1 MKRFFAILA
10 VLLLPW
16 AAVAASTELDSLLT
30 ELDRTIDR
38 REHYRAIREERIS
51 YLKSVLTGLAGNY
64 TQLYN
69 VNSMLADAY
78 KPYQLDSALHYMH
91 ENLAV
96 AARLGDR
103 RRTDET
109 NLRMAHLYTTS
120 GYYVEARDI
129 LRKRLDTLALDNELL
144 GRYYVTMARYNS
156 ENRQYSHNPQLQAD
170 SYNGFIYYTQRII
183 DHFPP
188 DHERHLCAM
197 YDLCIDSDELEHA
210 GEIVDRLLERTA
222 PENLS
227 YAMYAYM
234 KAIVE
239 ERSGRFTSFNCWLTR
254 SAIADLHSAIRDNA
268 SLTSLS
274 NNLFRHEINADRA
287 FAYIQ
292 IATNDALFYN
302 ARLRPW
308 QIASIL
314 PAIESSYLLKQHRQ
328 LRTISWMSIGI
339 SVLFIVACMIA
350 TVAVHRG
357 RRTEQMRR
365 KLEDTN
371 RRMEEYIRRL
381 SEINDTQ
388 TELNNEIREAN
399 AVKEEY
405 IGLFLGICSD
415 YIDKMK
421 EYQRSV
427 RKRLA
432 AGSAAEVYK
441 ELGSST
447 LIDSYIEEFYRT
459 FDNTFL
465 RLYPN
470 FVQEFN
476 SLLREDARIE
486 LKKDRSLN
494 TELRIFALIRLG
506 ITDSSK
512 IAALLR
518 YSVNTIYNYRAKV
531 KNNASVSRENFEERI
546 KKIGSYQEEQ

>member
-1 MKRFFAILA
+1 MKRTLAILT
-10 VLLLPW
+10 VLLLPYT
-16 AAVAASTELDSLLT
+16 AGAVSGELDSLLA
-30 ELDRTIDR
+30 ELDRTIEL

-51 YLKSVLTGLAGNY
+51 YLKSVLTGIAGNDA
-64 TQLYN
+64 QLYN

-78 KPYQLDSALHYMH
+78 QPFQLDSALHYMC

-96 AARLGDR
+96 ACRMGDCR
-103 RRTDET
+103 RRDET

-129 LRKRLDTLALDNELL
+129 LRNKIDTLALDDELL
-144 GRYYVTMARYNS
+144 GRYYVTMARYNN
-156 ENRQYSHNPQLQAD
+156 ENRQYSCNPQLQSDAHE
-170 SYNGFIYYTQRII
+170 GFLYYTRRVIG
-183 DHFPP
+183 HYPP
-188 DHERHLCAM
+188 DHERHLCAE
-197 YDLCIDSDELEHA
+197 YDLGIEFDELERA
-210 GEIVDRLLERTA
+210 GETVDRLLERTA
-222 PENLS
+222 PESLN

-239 ERSGRFTSFNCWLTR
+239 ERMGRFQSFNSWLAR
-254 SAIADLHSAIRDNA
+254 SAIADLHAAIRDNA

-274 NNLFRHEINADRA
+274 NNLFRYGINTDRA

-314 PAIESSYLLKQHRQ
+314 PAIESSYLTKQRHQ
-328 LRTISWMSIGI
+328 LRIISWMSLGI
-339 SVLFIVACMIA
+339 SALFIAAGMIA
-350 TVAVHRG
+350 IVAVRRG

-447 LIDSYIEEFYRT
+447 LIDSYVEEFYRT

-486 LKKDRSLN
+486 LKKGRALN

-506 ITDSSK
+506 INDSSK

-531 KNNASVSRENFEERI
+531 KNNASVSREDFEEKI
-546 KKIGSYQEEQ
+546 KKIGSFQEEQ